1 MEAFNVIEI
10 SLQISLKNQNFGRNI
25 LHVSRFRTL
34 FAIFPFQGTAHARA
48 EERGGRGGILKMQ
61 LNKKCNRI
69 TNIFAIIDDIFSDK
83 KDTSQQ
89 NPKAYQVLKNYCPT
103 LQARSQTV
111 QKRREGAKRS

>member
-1 MEAFNVIEI
+1 MF
-10 SLQISLKNQNFGRNI
+10 
-25 LHVSRFRTL
+25 HV